1 VFVYTRRTPC
11 KENDVLNS
19 RWPHCLKLIWLISL
33 LVELGALSSAHADT
47 TTLQVGDA
55 VKGTSKSSTTLR
67 FPVSRTGDL
76 SYDTLLS
83 YHTVDG
89 TAIAGRDYT
98 GISGTV
104 TIPAG
109 TAGLDI
115 PVQLNANVGADPD
128 LTFQMIL
135 DAAVGVGPAAA
146 FASQQSFAT
155 APSPYFIASADL
167 NGDGKQDVVVANT
180 NSNTISVFVNTTPPG
195 SNSLTFAAPTTFTV
209 ASPFMFVCED
219 VNGDGKPDLVAVNYY
234 GQAVSVLLNTTAPG
248 AATPTFSTAQSFSVG
263 PIPLFVG
270 VADLNGDG
278 KPDIVVVNGGDNTIS
293 VLLNKTSP
301 GGTTSLFASQQTFP
315 TGANP
320 DSVAIADVNDDGTP
334 DLIVANNTDN
344 SLSVLLNTTAPGS
357 MTTSFGTGQTFA
369 TGTRPGSVVASDVNG
384 DGKPDLV
391 VANYNDQSISVLIN
405 TTAPGTN
412 IPTFSSQQSFRT
424 GANPNSVAMADVN
437 GDGKPDMVVANQ
449 SDNTVSVFLNTT
461 APGSN
466 VPAFSAAQV
475 FASQQSPSIVAV
487 ADLNGDGKP
496 DVFVT
501 NFSSGTISVLL
512 NTSANP
518 PASLN
523 FSAHQDFALPNGSDS
538 FSVVSA
544 DINGDGK
551 PDLVTANDFLNS
563 VSVLLNSTSP
573 GADQLVFAP
582 AQSFTMGQV
591 LNTVAV
597 ADINGDGRPDLI
609 VTDRTNLVWVATNT
623 TVPGATTASFATPT
637 AFATGAGPTAV
648 AVADIDGDGK
658 PDLIVANPTTS
669 GEGDTLSILFNT
681 TTPGS
686 TTPTF
691 LAQQTVVAGTA
702 GRVAVADMNADG
714 RPDLIVTNAQSNT
727 VSVLLDTT
735 SFGSGLASFEA
746 PQSFATG
753 PVAVPVAIGDVNSD
767 GRPDIVVGNY
777 GEGSVSVLVNTTAP
791 GAVHLS
797 FAPEQRFSIPSS
809 GIDSPSSIA
818 IVDFDGDGMLDLAV
832 SDTYS
837 SSVDILPNTTAPG
850 GSVVSFS
857 SPLVYGF
864 GSFNAVEPDSI
875 VVSDENGDGKPDV
888 TIVSSSLQRVS
899 VLLNTQFQCLINGS
913 PATGTIVHDYI
924 FADGFE

>member
-1 VFVYTRRTPC
+1 MLSIR
-11 KENDVLNS
+11 
-19 RWPHCLKLIWLISL
+19 RWPYCLNILYLFGL
-33 LVELGALSSAHADT
+33 LVGLGAQSYAHADT

-55 VKGTSKSSTTLR
+55 VKGTGKNSTTLR

-76 SYDTLLS
+76 SYGTLLS

-89 TAIAGRDYT
+89 TAVAGKDYT

-115 PVQLNANVGADPD
+115 PVELAPNVGTGPD
-128 LTFQMIL
+128 LKFQLIL

-146 FASQQSFAT
+146 FASQQSFTT
-155 APSPYFIASADL
+155 APAPYFIASVDL
-167 NGDGKQDVVVANT
+167 NGDGKSDVVVGNT
-180 NSNTISVFVNTTPPG
+180 NSNAISVFINSTPPG

-209 ASPFMFVCED
+209 SSPFMFACAD
-219 VNGDGKPDLVAVNYY
+219 VNGDGKPDLIVVNYS
-234 GQAVSVLLNTTAPG
+234 GKAVSVLLNTTAPG

-263 PIPLFVG
+263 SIPLAVG
-270 VADLNGDG
+270 LADLNGDG

-293 VLLNKTSP
+293 VLLNNTSP
-301 GGTTSLFASQQTFP
+301 GGTTPLFASQQTFS

-320 DSVAIADVNDDGTP
+320 DSVAIADVNGDGTP

-357 MTTSFGTGQTFA
+357 MTTSFGTSQTFA
-369 TGTRPGSVVASDVNG
+369 TGMRPASVVASDVNG

-405 TTAPGTN
+405 TTAPGAST
-412 IPTFSSQQSFRT
+412 PTFASQQSFRT
-424 GANPNSVAMADVN
+424 GTDPNSVAIADVN
-437 GDGKPDMVVANQ
+437 GDGKPDIVVANQ
-449 SDNTVSVFLNTT
+449 FDNTVSVLLNTT

-466 VPAFSAAQV
+466 VPAFSTAQI
-475 FASQQSPSIVAV
+475 FASQLSPSIIAV

-496 DVFVT
+496 EILVT
-501 NFSSGTISVLL
+501 NDRSGSFSVLL
-512 NTSANP
+512 NTSVG
-518 PASLN
+518 PAVSLN

-538 FSVVSA
+538 SSVASA

-563 VSVLLNSTSP
+563 VSVLLNTTSP

-591 LNTVAV
+591 LDTVAI

-609 VTDRTNLVWVATNT
+609 VTDRTNSVWVAINT
-623 TVPGATTASFATPT
+623 TAPGAATASFATPV

-669 GEGDTLSILFNT
+669 GEGNTLSILFNT

-702 GRVAVADMNADG
+702 GRIAVADMNADG

-727 VSVLLDTT
+727 VSVLLNTT
-735 SFGSGLASFEA
+735 VLGSGLASFEA
-746 PQSFATG
+746 LQSFATG
-753 PVAVPVAIGDVNSD
+753 PVAVPVAIGDINSD
-767 GRPDIVVGNY
+767 GKPDIVVGNY
-777 GEGSVSVLVNTTAP
+777 GEDTVSVFVNATTP
-791 GAVHLS
+791 GAAQLS
-797 FAPEQRFSIPSS
+797 FAAEQRFSISSS
-809 GIDSPSSIA
+809 GLDSPSSIA
-818 IVDFDGDGMLDLAV
+818 IMDLDGDGRPDLVAT
-832 SDTYS
+832 DTYNS
-837 SSVDILPNTTAPG
+837 TIVILPNTTTPG
-850 GSVVSFS
+850 GSVVSFG
-857 SPLVYGF
+857 SPLVLGF
-864 GSFNAVEPDSI
+864 GFFGTVEPDSI
-875 VVSDENGDGKPDV
+875 VVSDENSDGKPDL

-899 VLLNTQFQCLINGS
+899 VLLNTQFQCLVTGS
-913 PATGTIVHDYI
+913 SATGTIIHDYI